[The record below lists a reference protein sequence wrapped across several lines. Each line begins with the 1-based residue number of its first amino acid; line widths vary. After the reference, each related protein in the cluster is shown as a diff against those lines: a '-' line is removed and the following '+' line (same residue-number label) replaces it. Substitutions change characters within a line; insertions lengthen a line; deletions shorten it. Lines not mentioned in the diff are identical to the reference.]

1 LARRWQDEGLCDLG
15 AQGPCG
21 GGTAA
26 TVARIHLHAEVKSE
40 LWTRIGRALIAKLQN
55 RDKLSMTMDVA
66 FEVPAGDSAHIG
78 PEIEQALTDLGLT
91 GTTEVELG

>member
-1 LARRWQDEGLCDLG
+1 
-15 AQGPCG
+15 
-21 GGTAA
+21 
-26 TVARIHLHAEVKSE
+26 
-40 LWTRIGRALIAKLQN
+40 
-55 RDKLSMTMDVA
+55 MTMDVA